1 MLRVKRNREPQNA
14 RVTNNSEQLDPV
26 GEPAE
31 GNERQ
36 LPKTQRPSPVAV
48 AVWATRFSHSERA
61 IRAKAWPK
69 LGSIVCHMITL

>member
-14 RVTNNSEQLDPV
+14 RVANDSEQLDPV

-31 GNERQ
+31 GNDRQ

-48 AVWATRFSHSERA
+48 ALWATSVSHSETA
-61 IRAKAWPK
+61 TSAKTWPK
-69 LGSIVCHMITL
+69 LGSIVCHMITR

>member
-36 LPKTQRPSPVAV
+36 LPKTQRPFLVAV
-48 AVWATRFSHSERA
+48 ALWATSVSHSETA
-61 IRAKAWPK
+61 TSATTWLK
-69 LGSIVCHMITL
+69 LGSIACHMITL